1 MWLSWW
7 EEGRDAL
14 TIFLVD
20 LIRYFQKYLAAV
32 QEWKKGKYA
41 VWCLTIADVLTQS
54 QNMLETNHKT
64 QTTNKNI
71 SSQGCE

>member
-1 MWLSWW
+1 M
-7 EEGRDAL
+7 EKKKRE
-14 TIFLVD
+14 
-20 LIRYFQKYLAAV
+20 KYV
-32 QEWKKGKYA
+32 
-41 VWCLTIADVLTQS
+41 VWCRTIADVLTQS